1 MALHNP
7 TDADNILTAVLL
19 ANHLGDSATAIQ
31 EWLDGFKGGVPHHLS
46 APRAQLEAAFK
57 LREGQQMD
65 RVMTVAERLLGV
77 ELGEHTVLTYCVKIN
92 SGRYQKKVKKC
103 GHLSRC

>member
-31 EWLDGFKGGVPHHLS
+31 EWLDGFKGGVPHLS
-46 APRAQLEAAFK
+46 LPRAHSWKQ
-57 LREGQQMD
+57 
-65 RVMTVAERLLGV
+65 
-77 ELGEHTVLTYCVKIN
+77 HSNCVR
-92 SGRYQKKVKKC
+92 GR
-103 GHLSRC
+103 RWTA